1 MEYTCDECYNLKQK
15 SIVKCPLCGKN
26 TFDKDKLDLC
36 LKYMGS
42 ETKKAFEAIG

>member
-1 MEYTCDECYNLKQK
+1 MDCIEKENKIAEVIEFTVLENLH
-15 SIVKCPLCGKN
+15 GA
-26 TFDKDKLDLC
+26 DKDKLDLC